1 MLLAGGTRKRGS
13 PSATAI
19 TAPFPG
25 AAAKPVS
32 SLHSDPRVPSGH
44 YAHALRVPF
53 QRAMRCAH
61 AVLAR
66 MILAIPVLANRTS
79 AAARSCADF
88 PEGHAT
94 VYPLRIKQ

>member
-1 MLLAGGTRKRGS
+1 
-13 PSATAI
+13 
-19 TAPFPG
+19 
-25 AAAKPVS
+25 
-32 SLHSDPRVPSGH
+32 
-44 YAHALRVPF
+44 
-53 QRAMRCAH
+53 
-61 AVLAR
+61 